1 VAYVRPLLLIG
12 ISIFSQLNFECA
24 CAPKY
29 LYKSAEQEQGTDQRR
44 GPAFSKLASGTERGE
59 DGFFVSFSIY
69 RAANNEKV
77 MVQHCD
83 FYSDARA
90 KQHFERVISKA
101 LEVLVREPAKD
112 NKGAIVGE
120 RAEAVFA
127 GDQLGE
133 EQDTLLSTNGSM
145 FQSIASK
152 SRRAVLDF
160 QEWLASPESKASS
173 RVQQP

>member
-1 VAYVRPLLLIG
+1 MRSLLLIG
-12 ISIFSQLNFECA
+12 VSIFSQLNPECG
-24 CAPKY
+24 CAPRH
-29 LYKSAEQEQGTDQRR
+29 LPKSAEQEQGADQRR

-77 MVQHCD
+77 VVQHCD

-101 LEVLVREPAKD
+101 LKVLVREPAK
-112 NKGAIVGE
+112 NGKGVIVGE

-145 FQSIASK
+145 FQSIASN
-152 SRRAVLDF
+152 SRRAARDF
-160 QEWLASPESKASS
+160 QEWLASSESEVSS
-173 RVQQP
+173 RVEQP